1 MESKAEIAFPIQ
13 AIWVGPSTKTLERT
27 KVFTKAHFEFRYSDN
42 VLSIPLEDLALFQP
56 GFPIILESP
65 SEEDFD
71 GIIPAFDANVRRFVE
86 FADSPVILCVG
97 RRLPAEIVVDWMRAG
112 VFFYVEE
119 FADDSHFQQAFH
131 TVAQQSVK
139 IRKQHARYSK
149 LSELWSGVSDR
160 EGSVL
165 DMLMEGLPNKTIAN
179 RLGVSQ
185 RTIEARRHNL
195 YEKLESRSVVEV
207 VRLIYELNSLEQI
220 FRRIDRKSDSQS
232 VRGPNRPKFLRPLP
246 VLHCLSAEL
255 PFHESGIVSP
265 NSPESKTG

>member
-1 MESKAEIAFPIQ
+1 MESEAEIAFPLQ

-27 KVFTKAHFEFRYSDN
+27 QVFTKAHFQFRFSDN
-42 VLSIPLEDLALFQP
+42 VLSLTFQEIALFQP
-56 GFPIILESP
+56 GCPIILESP
-65 SEEDFD
+65 SEKDFD
-71 GIIPAFDANVRRFVE
+71 GMIQAFDANVRKFVE

-112 VFFYVEE
+112 VFSYVEE
-119 FADDSHFQQAFH
+119 HADELHFQQAFQA
-131 TVAQQSVK
+131 VALQSAK
-139 IRKQHARYSK
+139 IREQYVRYTKLSK
-149 LSELWSGVSDR
+149 LWGAISDR

-220 FRRIDRKSDSQS
+220 FRRIDTNSDSQS
-232 VRGPNRPKFLRPLP
+232 GRGLKRPKFLRPLP
-246 VLHCLSAEL
+246 LLHCRSAEL
-255 PFHESGIVSP
+255 PFFETGIMSP
-265 NSPESKTG
+265 NAPES